1 MEFKISITHLVEES
15 IDDNFIFEFYREG
28 MLSFISTTFHI
39 NTFQKNSKVLL
50 FKTPKYLFNPGFY
63 SMNLKVVDKT
73 GNYFEYLYLKD
84 VITFEVIDDGIRRGA
99 YKLGWDGP
107 VSPLFD
113 FIYE

>member
-1 MEFKISITHLVEES
+1 
-15 IDDNFIFEFYREG
+15 
-28 MLSFISTTFHI
+28 
-39 NTFQKNSKVLL
+39 
-50 FKTPKYLFNPGFY
+50 
-63 SMNLKVVDKT
+63 MNLKVVDKT